1 MKIGVFDSG
10 KGGTTVLEEIKKVL
24 PDDEYLYI
32 ADTKNCPYGN
42 KGKAELLK
50 ITSSIVEKLR
60 DWGAK
65 IIVVACNTAT
75 TQCID
80 DLRLKYPNLAIVGTE
95 PAVKLAA
102 ESGAKRIL
110 VMATPGTIHSER
122 LGNLVE
128 ENQKRGQTIEL
139 LPCDGLAEAIEYD
152 GGVDKLLSELL
163 NDVGEYDCVVLG
175 CTHYSLIKD
184 RIQKH
189 FPGANVIDGNR
200 GIAKRVLEIKKSLTI
215 KYATI
220 SI

>member
-10 KGGTTVLEEIKKVL
+10 KGGTTVLLEIKKVL

-42 KGKAELLK
+42 KSKAELLE

-80 DLRLKYPNLAIVGTE
+80 DLRLKFPDLDIVGTE

-110 VMATPGTIHSER
+110 VMATPGTICSER
-122 LGNLVE
+122 LGNLLE
-128 ENQKRGQTIEL
+128 ENQKHGQTIKL
-139 LPCDGLAEAIEYD
+139 LPCAGLAEAIEHD
-152 GGVDKLLSELL
+152 DKVDELLSKLL
-163 NDVGEYDCVVLG
+163 NGAGEFDCVVLG

-184 RIQKH
+184 KIQKF
-189 FPGANVIDGNR
+189 FPNANVVDGNH
-200 GIAKRVLEIKKSLTI
+200 GIAKRVLKIKKSHD
-215 KYATI
+215 
-220 SI
+220 